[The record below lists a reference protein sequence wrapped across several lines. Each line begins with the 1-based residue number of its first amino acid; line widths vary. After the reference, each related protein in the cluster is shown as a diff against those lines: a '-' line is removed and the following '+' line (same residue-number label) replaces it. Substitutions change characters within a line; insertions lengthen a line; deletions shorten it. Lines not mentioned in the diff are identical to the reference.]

1 MKLLI
6 IGGTRFVGRHLV
18 EAAVTRG
25 HEVTLFNRGQSNPD
39 LFPQVEQ
46 LHGDRHGDLAPL
58 QHRQWD
64 AAVDTCGY
72 VPRIVRKSAERLAGT
87 VDHYTFI
94 SSISVYREDNP
105 IGMNEDSP
113 VGTLSN
119 ETIEEINEQTYGP
132 LKVLCERA
140 VQQAL
145 TDRALII
152 RPGLIV
158 GPHDPTDRFTYWP
171 HRIAHGGEVLAP
183 GKPDQAVQF
192 IDARDLAEWIVRTIE
207 ARRTGIFNATGPA
220 TRLTMRRLLE
230 ECVSVCNPTSHLTW
244 ADEGFLI
251 EAGVAPWSDLPVWV
265 PETDANFCTVNCDR
279 AIGAGLTFRP
289 LAETIRDTLAW
300 DQTRAKVEWRAGISL
315 EREQQLL
322 REWHAAHRQA
332 VRSE

>member
-1 MKLLI
+1 
-6 IGGTRFVGRHLV
+6 
-18 EAAVTRG
+18 
-25 HEVTLFNRGQSNPD
+25 
-39 LFPQVEQ
+39 
-46 LHGDRHGDLAPL
+46 
-58 QHRQWD
+58 
-64 AAVDTCGY
+64 
-72 VPRIVRKSAERLAGT
+72 
-87 VDHYTFI
+87 
-94 SSISVYREDNP
+94 
-105 IGMNEDSP
+105 MNEDSP

-183 GKPDQAVQF
+183 GDPDQAVQF

-207 ARRTGIFNATGPA
+207 ARRTGIFNADGPA
-220 TRLTMRRLLE
+220 TLLTMRQLLE
-230 ECVSVCNPTSHLTW
+230 EYVSVCDAAAHLTW
-244 ADEGFLI
+244 VDEKFLI
-251 EAGVAPWSDLPVWV
+251 GVGVKPWSEIPVWF
-265 PETDANFCTVNCDR
+265 PAAEASFNAVNCAK

-300 DQTRAKVEWRAGISL
+300 DQTRANVEWRAGISL
-315 EREQQLL
+315 EREQHLL
-322 REWHAAHRQA
+322 RDWHAAHDRL
-332 VRSE
+332 